1 MKKLH
6 GVKEDAK
13 NIYEQH
19 KSHLPEVPKLP
30 LVEATMVP
38 AKSLFKPQ
46 ELIVGCP
53 ETVTSEAIFL
63 QTGSGEVH
71 SFAVDLSGLHSDVVF
86 SVILSNSDKPTDLTG
101 NESGTILVR
110 NGVTATAARKLANQE
125 TVWFYHGKPMN
136 DGDMR
141 LHVTIGREQMTF
153 AYYEDGRLYVHGDCP
168 VSRLSVEHIGDVKDV
183 PFYVHIYMK
192 DKSLKPPKPPQEAK
206 PSVPKPTP
214 KSTDNKRTRKE
225 ARKKQVHLRTM
236 SEEAYEQLLLE
247 TSNAKKRAE
256 AEARAN
262 AAEEEAKAAAL
273 VYNSRVIVPILDI
286 DGKGYIHESVGE
298 DERKDFGFELIHHS
312 ETVAEQEAEASAM
325 QRYGLSRDLEGLK
338 IE

>member
-63 QTGSGEVH
+63 QTGSG
-71 SFAVDLSGLHSDVVF
+71 
-86 SVILSNSDKPTDLTG
+86 DLTG

-141 LHVTIGREQMTF
+141 LHVTIGRDQMTF